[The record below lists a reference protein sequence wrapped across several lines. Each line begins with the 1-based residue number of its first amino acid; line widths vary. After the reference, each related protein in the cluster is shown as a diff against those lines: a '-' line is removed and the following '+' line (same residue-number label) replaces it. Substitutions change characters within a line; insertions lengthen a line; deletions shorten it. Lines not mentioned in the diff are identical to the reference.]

1 MELTSSGGSLFE
13 LGPVL
18 YNKQIF
24 SHLFQGDEYQ
34 NCEEDTPKLR
44 ELLSSIS
51 TDSLIITKK
60 EISCNDAL
68 LVDTTLSVCPQR
80 GSLYNAFGMKD
91 WAPEVN
97 ELWESVKEPDN

>member
-1 MELTSSGGSLFE
+1 MLVTSSGGSLFE

-44 ELLSSIS
+44 ELISSSIG
-51 TDSLIITKK
+51 TDGLIITKK
-60 EISCNDAL
+60 ETACNDGL
-68 LVDTTLSVCPQR
+68 LVDKNLSVCSQR
-80 GSLYNAFGMKD
+80 GSLYHAFGVKE

-97 ELWESVKEPDN
+97 KVWESGESDK